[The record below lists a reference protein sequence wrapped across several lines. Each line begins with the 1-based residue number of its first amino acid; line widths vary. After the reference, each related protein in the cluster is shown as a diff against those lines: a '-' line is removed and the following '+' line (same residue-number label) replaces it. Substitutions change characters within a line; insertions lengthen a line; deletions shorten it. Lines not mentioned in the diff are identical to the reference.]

1 VKPFGSTTTPVA
13 PPATL
18 AALPKPFAGFT
29 FPTSAASTS
38 VTTPASPPKAVQPA
52 APAAPAVPAAPAA
65 PAAPAVPAANGT
77 SSSANGPR
85 PSLATPPPESEVEYY
100 TSLRGLNRS
109 FLAFLQSTYDSD
121 NLVDLSTIVPGL
133 LSQYSKHV
141 KEAEDRSG
149 FAPAKALTSELANGA
164 GPTTS
169 TATPA
174 PPPKPAAAPPAPPK
188 VGSFTLLPTAT
199 SSSAP
204 SGPGFVPSF
213 ASTSVTTS
221 PFTFGAAAKPPSKP
235 SAEVS
240 KLVEDVISGREEQA
254 PKSPPK
260 RKAEEE
266 PETTIAAKKPASMF
280 SFAPSGPLHPSTPD
294 SKSFAPSSSLESPS
308 TMTPPA
314 QLGKFGPGGS
324 VPQLAFGGAKASPG
338 TPASTSGK
346 PSSFSFGS
354 GSGSGDPLSFNVGQ
368 EHGPPGDAAAKPST
382 FSFGAS
388 SASSAKPTEAS
399 TETPKFGFGTTKPAI
414 EPSKPASAAPFSFG
428 SSAAPSSSGFSFGQK
443 ADGSAPSFSFGA
455 AAAGKP
461 FSFTPTF
468 SAPMS
473 ANASST
479 SLASAPAD
487 GAPETAT
494 GEGDTAPPAS
504 PSKNLA
510 EVAGAGEEN
519 EDTVLEQR
527 GKLYRLENGKYE
539 VVGLGVFK
547 VKRSKDDGKRR
558 LLLRKDGSGHV
569 ALVSR
574 FHRLPYCARPSC

>member
-1 VKPFGSTTTPVA
+1 M
-13 PPATL
+13 
-18 AALPKPFAGFT
+18 
-29 FPTSAASTS
+29 
-38 VTTPASPPKAVQPA
+38 
-52 APAAPAVPAAPAA
+52 PAVPAAPAA
-65 PAAPAVPAANGT
+65 PAVNGT
-77 SSSANGPR
+77 SSSANGPK

-121 NLVDLSTIVPGL
+121 NLVDLSTIIPGL

-149 FAPAKALTSELANGA
+149 FAPAKSSTPGLANGA
-164 GPTTS
+164 GPKPS

-174 PPPKPAAAPPAPPK
+174 PLPKPAAAPLAPPK
-188 VGSFTLLPTAT
+188 VGGFTLLPSST

-204 SGPGFVPSF
+204 SGPGFVPTF
-213 ASTSVTTS
+213 AGTSATTS

-240 KLVEDVISGREEQA
+240 KLVEDVISGREEPA

-266 PETTIAAKKPASMF
+266 PETTFATKKPSSMF

-314 QLGKFGPGGS
+314 KLGKFGPGGS

-346 PSSFSFGS
+346 PSSFTFGS

-399 TETPKFGFGTTKPAI
+399 TETPKFGFGTTKPAS

-443 ADGSAPSFSFGA
+443 AEGSAPSFSFGS

-461 FSFTPTF
+461 FSFTPSF

-473 ANASST
+473 ADASST
-479 SLASAPAD
+479 SLASAPEE
-487 GAPETAT
+487 GASGAAEGA
-494 GEGDTAPPAS
+494 EGDAAPPTS
-504 PSKNLA
+504 PRKNLA

-547 VKRSKDDGKRR
+547 VKRNKDDGKRR

-569 ALVSR
+569 ALVSG
-574 FHRLPYCARPSC
+574 SCLVL